1 LVAAPSWTDRAQR
14 EQAKK
19 KVEDLLKRIRN
30 GEDFADIAKSNSDGP
45 TAKLGGDLRFFS
57 HGKSAPSLERIVF
70 GMKVGDVCDVV
81 PTKQGFVILKVLDK
95 RIGMAPG
102 ALANTPP
109 AESGVQIL
117 SDTLGFDFYP
127 YLNQSVVPA
136 VTRKWYKVI
145 PKEGLPPTRK
155 KGRVVVESV

>member
-1 LVAAPSWTDRAQR
+1 
-14 EQAKK
+14 
-19 KVEDLLKRIRN
+19 
-30 GEDFADIAKSNSDGP
+30 
-45 TAKLGGDLRFFS
+45 
-57 HGKSAPSLERIVF
+57 
-70 GMKVGDVCDVV
+70 MKVGDVSAVV

-136 VTRKWYKVI
+136 VTRNWYKVI
-145 PKEGLPPTRK
+145 PKEALPPTRK